1 MYWIIVF
8 TLDKHGIL
16 RKYNISAY
24 FGLLLVIRTM
34 RGQKF
39 LDKLATPKGFW
50 RIFANLGVPL
60 MLISMVSMFL
70 IFIYLVYLI
79 IVYSPSNLSQES
91 LGETIRMSLFIP
103 GINPFLPFVWGWIA
117 LIVTLIVHE
126 FAHAILCKVEGIRVK
141 SMGILYAIIPL
152 GGFAEPDE
160 EQLFGV
166 EKTNKKV
173 ATRKEKIRI
182 LTAGVMANFVVAF
195 IALALFFGPVL
206 SAIAPVGEV
215 MVMKV
220 TENSP
225 AEHSGIKENMVITQ
239 INETQIKNAND
250 FLIALSKVKPG
261 SNITVH
267 AADEGKKM
275 KKVFEVQ
282 TIKDESDIN
291 GVRVKE
297 VVEGSPAEKVGF
309 KKGMIITAMDDTKIN
324 DLGDFINFMNT
335 THADD
340 DIKVRVLT
348 NDSINATSVIFN
360 VKLAKHPLENKG
372 FLGVSYD
379 IENIANRLTGI
390 EIGVFPA
397 TQQINTLKN
406 IPSMLSGLEGWFHI
420 FMLAIEFRGFSGI
433 LLPFYEPTGWATSLG
448 IGIFWIANS
457 LLWIG
462 WVNFYVGLFNC
473 LPGFYLPS
481 IKIRFDGGHFFK
493 DIVNSL
499 LEKFMSNKEKTEKIS
514 DTIVNASA
522 FLILFSLIFMIVGP
536 YILY

>member
-1 MYWIIVF
+1 MIELKSISIYIIVALIFVLYWIIVF

-50 RIFANLGVPL
+50 RIFANFGVPL
-60 MLISMVSMFL
+60 MLISMFSMFL
-70 IFIYLVYLI
+70 IFIYIVYLI
-79 IVYSPSNLSQES
+79 IVYSPSHLSQES

-166 EKTNKKV
+166 ENTNKKV

-206 SAIAPVGEV
+206 GAIAPIDQDVRV
-215 MVMKV
+215 MIAPDI
-220 TENSP
+220 EQ
-225 AEHSGIKENMVITQ
+225 SGIYEKMVVTQ
-239 INETQIKNAND
+239 INDTKIKNVSDFFGYMDSTESGANVRIYATNYQED
-250 FLIALSKVKPG
+250 KVYE
-261 SNITVH
+261 V
-267 AADEGKKM
+267 
-275 KKVFEVQ
+275 KV
-282 TIKDESDIN
+282 IKGIVIN
-291 GVRVKE
+291 QVVK
-297 VVEGSPAEKVGF
+297 GSPAEDIGL
-309 KKGMIITAMDDTKIN
+309 KKGMILTKIN
-324 DLGDFINFMNT
+324 NISLTNISDFINFMNST
-335 THADD
+335 QAGDEV
-340 DIKVRVLT
+340 KVQVLS
-348 NDSINATSVIFN
+348 NNSINATLMIFK
-360 VKLAKHPLENKG
+360 VKLTKHPLENINKG

-379 IENIANRLTGI
+379 RESAHLRLTGI
-390 EIGVFPA
+390 EFGVFSAKEYLQEQRAIPYML
-397 TQQINTLKN
+397 NKLK
-406 IPSMLSGLEGWFHI
+406 GWFYMFI
-420 FMLAIEFRGFSGI
+420 LAIEYPGFSGM
-433 LLPFYEPTGWATSLG
+433 LLHFYEPTGWATYLG
-448 IGIFWIANS
+448 NGIFILANL

-462 WVNFYVGLFNC
+462 WVNFYVGVFNC
-473 LPGFYLPS
+473 LPAIPL
-481 IKIRFDGGHFFK
+481 DGGHVFRDLVK
-493 DIVNSL
+493 SNSITL
-499 LEKFMSNKEKTEKIS
+499 VFSIAIWS
-514 DTIVNASA
+514 
-522 FLILFSLIFMIVGP
+522 SLIFMILGP
-536 YILY
+536 YIIPKIM